1 MCGNTKDPAQVAKAI
16 LRKKTGPGG
25 INLPDFRF
33 TTTTKLQPSDGMV
46 LAQKPKY
53 RPMEQDRNPRD
64 KPTHLWAPYL

>member
-53 RPMEQDRNPRD
+53 RPMEQDRKLINE
-64 KPTHLWAPYL
+64 PTHLWVP